1 MGGKHV
7 YMNVIFSKE
16 NELLKIHLYYD
27 INDII

>member
-16 NELLKIHLYYD
+16 NELLKIYLYYD